1 MQDSLAFQLEP
12 QDQRRLSELCGQM
25 NQHLR
30 QIEAQLAVSIAN
42 RGHLFQVSGD
52 EGRVRQARFVIE
64 QLYAQTGADVLN
76 QDDVHLALRD
86 AGATLSHDVQSHG
99 AGKDIRIE
107 TKRGT
112 ITGRGDN
119 QRRYLK
125 RIFEHAVNF
134 GIGPAGTGK
143 TYLAVAAAVAYLA
156 EDKVRKVILVRPAVE
171 AGERLGFLPGDMS
184 QKVDPYLRPLY
195 DALNDMLGAERV
207 MKLMERG
214 VIEIAPL
221 AFMRGRT
228 LNDAFI
234 ILDEAQNT
242 TVEQMKMFLT
252 RLGFGSTAV
261 ITGDP
266 TQLDL
271 PKGVRSGLRHAQQ
284 VLKAVEGI
292 SFTQFE
298 AADVVRHPLV
308 QQIIEAYDSHRKQEQ
323 QGEHESDRD

>member
-12 QDQRRLSELCGQM
+12 QDQRRLAELCGQM
-25 NQHLR
+25 QQHITL
-30 QIEAQLAVSIAN
+30 IESQLKVEIAN
-42 RGHLFQVSGD
+42 RGHLFQISGD

-64 QLYAQTGADVLN
+64 QLYQKTGADVLN

-86 AGATLSHDVQSHG
+86 AGATLAHDVQSHG

-171 AGERLGFLPGDMS
+171 AGERLGFLPGDMT

-207 MKLMERG
+207 LKLMERG

-252 RLGFGSTAV
+252 RQGFGSTSV

-266 TQLDL
+266 TQMDL
-271 PKGVRSGLRHAQQ
+271 PRGVTSGLRHAQR
-284 VLKAVEGI
+284 VLRAVEGI

-298 AADVVRHPLV
+298 ATDVVRHPLV
-308 QQIIEAYDSHRKQEQ
+308 QRIIEAYESHQQQERQ
-323 QGEHESDRD
+323 IEYE